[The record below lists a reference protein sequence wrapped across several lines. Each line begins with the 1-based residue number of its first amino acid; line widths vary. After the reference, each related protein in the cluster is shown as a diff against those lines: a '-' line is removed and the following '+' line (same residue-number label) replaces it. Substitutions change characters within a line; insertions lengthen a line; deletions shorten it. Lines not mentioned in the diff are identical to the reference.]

1 MSRRPRSRSKGELR
15 AGPGPSAETSPVGT
29 EPRESIG
36 FTGAVRTPAFPDR
49 AAAAGAMQD
58 VDFSFINVYIIHNRF
73 RFRSTI
79 PPEKNSMKIRDILK
93 EKGAGVRT
101 IGPEQTIKEAIDL
114 LVQHNIGS
122 LLVTQEDTIL
132 GIITERDI
140 LRACRQHA
148 KELDR
153 TRIDSIMSKNLV
165 IANPEDDAEE
175 VMAVITAKHIRHM
188 PIMMDGKLAGMISI
202 GDLVKS
208 QLSATT
214 AEIKYLRD
222 YISGN
227 RL

>member
-1 MSRRPRSRSKGELR
+1 
-15 AGPGPSAETSPVGT
+15 
-29 EPRESIG
+29 
-36 FTGAVRTPAFPDR
+36 
-49 AAAAGAMQD
+49 
-58 VDFSFINVYIIHNRF
+58 
-73 RFRSTI
+73 
-79 PPEKNSMKIRDILK
+79 MKMADILK

-101 IGPEQTIKEAIDL
+101 IGPEQTIEEAIDL

-122 LLVTQEDTIL
+122 LLVTEGQAIL

-140 LRACRQHA
+140 LRACRRHA

-153 TRIDSIMSKNLV
+153 VRIGTVMSKNLV
-165 IANPEDDAEE
+165 IANPEDEVEE

-188 PIMMDGKLAGMISI
+188 PIMKDGKLAGIVSI

-208 QLSATT
+208 QLKATT